1 MGYRRPQWRPGCPKY
16 HPETRGEPA
25 LAARRRP
32 RARARVRRPRRRAA
46 AASGAPE
53 FAARRSVFFGAR
65 AAGGRAALRWQL
77 GTLRQYGGTFF
88 FFRSEMDPLNTLWL
102 APVGSAIVGAPLFRY
117 QAAPPMVMAA
127 RCAGLPLREA
137 SARRGDGTYPSPG
150 GCTVCF
156 AAELRL
162 LVSYGR

>member
-1 MGYRRPQWRPGCPKY
+1 
-16 HPETRGEPA
+16 
-25 LAARRRP
+25 
-32 RARARVRRPRRRAA
+32 
-46 AASGAPE
+46 
-53 FAARRSVFFGAR
+53 
-65 AAGGRAALRWQL
+65 
-77 GTLRQYGGTFF
+77 
-88 FFRSEMDPLNTLWL
+88 MDPLNTLWL

-156 AAELRL
+156 AALDCIEESVVVVALIIPVFVHDSELI
-162 LVSYGR
+162 V